1 MGKFFLVLPLLLLS
15 ACSLQAEFT
24 PEREV
29 LNDATVGIPYY
40 NQINIFGGVVL
51 SYDLYGK
58 QAIAGDIH
66 PDNLG
71 LHLQYCDD
79 NEFNNCIQ
87 IRGTPTKAG
96 IAKVRVHGGLGGGM
110 FSKSGEFDKTYR
122 CDRVQPLPDMPH
134 SDTFPAIRNGNFTHF
149 LMVIK

>member
-1 MGKFFLVLPLLLLS
+1 MVLPLLLLS

-40 NQINIFGGVVL
+40 
-51 SYDLYGK
+51 K

-110 FSKSGEFDKTYR
+110 FSKSGEFDKTYTITVK
-122 CDRVQPLPDMPH
+122 D
-134 SDTFPAIRNGNFTHF
+134 SEGSS
-149 LMVIK
+149 

>member
-1 MGKFFLVLPLLLLS
+1 MLDIYPSLS
-15 ACSLQAEFT
+15 LKLRDFYCLAFHGAHS
-24 PEREV
+24 
-29 LNDATVGIPYY
+29 
-40 NQINIFGGVVL
+40 
-51 SYDLYGK
+51 DLYGK

-110 FSKSGEFDKTYR
+110 FSKSGEFDKTYTITVK
-122 CDRVQPLPDMPH
+122 D
-134 SDTFPAIRNGNFTHF
+134 SEGSS
-149 LMVIK
+149 

>member
-1 MGKFFLVLPLLLLS
+1 MFFVLSLFLLS

-24 PEREV
+24 PEGEI
-29 LNDATVGIPYY
+29 LNDATVGAPYY

-51 SYDLYGK
+51 SYNLYGK
-58 QAIAGDIH
+58 QVIAGDIH

-79 NEFNNCIQ
+79 EEFNNCIQ
-87 IRGTPTKAG
+87 IRGTPTKTG

-110 FSKSGEFDKTYR
+110 LSKSGEFDKTYIITINEAKGA
-122 CDRVQPLPDMPH
+122 
-134 SDTFPAIRNGNFTHF
+134 S
-149 LMVIK
+149 

>member
-1 MGKFFLVLPLLLLS
+1 MGKIFLVLPLLLLS

-110 FSKSGEFDKTYR
+110 FSKSGEFDKTYTITVK
-122 CDRVQPLPDMPH
+122 D
-134 SDTFPAIRNGNFTHF
+134 SEGSS
-149 LMVIK
+149 

>member
-1 MGKFFLVLPLLLLS
+1 MKMIKTFFIVSLFLLS

-24 PEREV
+24 PEGET
-29 LNDATVGIPYY
+29 LHDATVGVPYY

-51 SYDLYGK
+51 SYDIYGK
-58 QAIAGDIH
+58 QVIAGDIY

-71 LHLQYCDD
+71 LHLHYCDA

-96 IAKVRVHGGLGGGM
+96 IAKVRIHGGLGGGM
-110 FSKSGEFDKTYR
+110 LSKTGDFDKTY
-122 CDRVQPLPDMPH
+122 
-134 SDTFPAIRNGNFTHF
+134 TIT
-149 LMVIK
+149 IKDSEGSS